1 MEFLD
6 DLRERR
12 EAKTLPQPQPEASSP
27 APARPVPEIPEAP
40 EAWDE
45 LLEGV
50 DFDEPTEVIEP
61 PAANGKSRARSRRR
75 RFSTG
80 QVIVLA
86 VMGIAVLAFWAVLI
100 LFITGAFHTSSI
112 DLEPESDVASAVN
125 SESDLAVAEVT
136 STAPAL
142 SETTTVANDPLT
154 PTATPVP
161 AGPIATIYDEQI
173 RKDPDNATLYL
184 QRGSV
189 YLDAGASDAA
199 LSDFERARDL
209 QAGGA
214 AYLGIGHATYALFRW
229 QDAEAAFGQ
238 AIALDPE
245 MAEAHYGL
253 GLIHYYRGDYR
264 KAGRSFDMAAEINP
278 DHAEYEAWLAIAAAH
293 FNDRPEA
300 LGAATRAIS
309 ASADLPL
316 VYVAKSWA
324 ARVPDRDNADA
335 RDVDGAQ
342 GDLLHALDLGPND
355 FLTLNAVA
363 EFYVAERPERLAEA
377 EQLAAY
383 ALNWAK
389 NAVERA
395 VALQTLGRVYL
406 LQERSADA
414 QRVLEEAMALAS
426 VDGDVALT
434 GLEEDLARTQ
444 Q

>member
-12 EAKTLPQPQPEASSP
+12 EAKTSPQPQPEASPP

-50 DFDEPTEVIEP
+50 DFDEPTEVVEP
-61 PAANGKSRARSRRR
+61 PVANGKPRARSRRR

-86 VMGIAVLAFWAVLI
+86 VMGMAVLAFWAVLI

-112 DLEPESDVASAVN
+112 DLEPESDVASAVD
-125 SESDLAVAEVT
+125 SGSDLAVAEVIDRARAFRNNHG
-136 STAPAL
+136 SKRPL
-142 SETTTVANDPLT
+142 DPNRYACACRTHRHDLRRT
-154 PTATPVP
+154 
-161 AGPIATIYDEQI
+161 DHQ
-173 RKDPDNATLYL
+173 DPDNATLYL

-245 MAEAHYGL
+245 MAE
-253 GLIHYYRGDYR
+253 
-264 KAGRSFDMAAEINP
+264 K
-278 DHAEYEAWLAIAAAH
+278 
-293 FNDRPEA
+293 
-300 LGAATRAIS
+300 
-309 ASADLPL
+309 
-316 VYVAKSWA
+316 
-324 ARVPDRDNADA
+324 
-335 RDVDGAQ
+335 
-342 GDLLHALDLGPND
+342 
-355 FLTLNAVA
+355 LTM
-363 EFYVAERPERLAEA
+363 
-377 EQLAAY
+377 
-383 ALNWAK
+383 
-389 NAVERA
+389 
-395 VALQTLGRVYL
+395 G
-406 LQERSADA
+406 
-414 QRVLEEAMALAS
+414 
-426 VDGDVALT
+426 
-434 GLEEDLARTQ
+434 
-444 Q
+444 

>member
-6 DLRERR
+6 DLRGRR
-12 EAKTLPQPQPEASSP
+12 EAKTSPQPQPEAPPP
-27 APARPVPEIPEAP
+27 APARPVPEIPQAP

-50 DFDEPTEVIEP
+50 DFDEPTEAVKP
-61 PAANGKSRARSRRR
+61 PTTSGKSRARSRRR

-80 QVIVLA
+80 QVVILS
-86 VMGIAVLAFWAVLI
+86 VMGIVVLAFWVVLI
-100 LFITGAFHTSSI
+100 LFITGTFHISSL
-112 DLEPESDVASAVN
+112 DLEPEPAVISVVD
-125 SESDLAVAEVT
+125 SESGLAAAET
-136 STAPAL
+136 ISPAPAL
-142 SETTTVANDPLT
+142 PEATVAANELPV

-173 RKDPDNATLYL
+173 RNDPDNAVLYL
-184 QRGSV
+184 QRGDT
-189 YLDAGASDAA
+189 YLGAGAYEAA
-199 LSDFERARDL
+199 LGDFERARDL

-214 AYLGIGHATYALFRW
+214 AYLGLGRATYALFRW

-245 MAEAHYGL
+245 MSEAHYRL
-253 GLIHYYRGDYR
+253 GLVHYYRGDYR
-264 KAGRSFDMAAEINP
+264 KAGKSFDMAAEIHP
-278 DHAEYEAWLAIAAAH
+278 DRAEYEAWLAIAAAH

-300 LGAATRAIS
+300 LGAATRAIN
-309 ASADLPL
+309 ASIDLPL

-335 RDVDGAQ
+335 RDLDGAQ

-389 NAVERA
+389 NDVERA

-414 QRVLEEAMALAS
+414 QRVLEEAATLAS

-434 GLEEDLARTQ
+434 GLTEDLARTQ